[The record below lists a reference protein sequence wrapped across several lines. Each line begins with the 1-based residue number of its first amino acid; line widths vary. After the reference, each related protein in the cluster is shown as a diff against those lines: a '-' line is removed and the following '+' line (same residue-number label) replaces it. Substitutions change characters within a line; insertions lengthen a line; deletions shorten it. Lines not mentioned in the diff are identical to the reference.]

1 MYHKKK
7 AKNGRTLYYKD
18 ARLCSKREF
27 EENYQEPASFQSI
40 KKTAETGDDTLVLTN
55 LNETGPQVAPVSPP
69 AEQTV
74 EAPVKIQVELKP
86 ERICIFCGAFGKIER
101 FINRQTIYLCTND
114 YQAKTIG
121 EIAEQMR
128 KINGRTS

>member
-40 KKTAETGDDTLVLTN
+40 KKTAETGDDTLVFTD
-55 LNETGPQVAPVSPP
+55 LNASATPVNEPV
-69 AEQTV
+69 EQTV

-128 KINGRTS
+128 KNDRE